1 MILSINDKNAML
13 QGLADRLNVGT
24 DTILTV
30 YIGADSTAIFAMP
43 NPIQASVTGGVITFN
58 LPAKVLAVK
67 SGIPTTAKL
76 TNSAGSDITFDVGSE
91 IVLDK
96 PEIYAG
102 GYINL
107 TSLTITI

>member
-1 MILSINDKNAML
+1 MILSTNDKNAML
-13 QGLADRLNVGT
+13 QGLADKINAATTNL
-24 DTILTV
+24 TI
-30 YIGADSTAIFAMP
+30 YIDVDAVAVFTMP
-43 NPIQASVTGGVITFN
+43 NPIQASITGGVLSFN
-58 LPAKVLAVK
+58 LPAKVLANQ

-76 TNSAGSDITFDVGSE
+76 TNSAGSDITFNVGSE

-102 GYINL
+102 GYVSL